1 MKKKGSRTADTSA
14 AQRAYHTLYA
24 SEPKVFND
32 PFAIRLTNPFWRFCL
47 KNKWIAGLIE
57 HHYDWIIPMIGHH
70 VARSRYVE
78 ERLDK
83 LVAEGFTQYVLLGA
97 GMDSFAFRRPELE
110 EKLTVYEIDHPGTQM
125 RKHKRIQKL
134 GITVPANVKYVP
146 VDFEKDFLSE
156 KLLAAGFQTNKKTLF
171 AWLGVVPYL
180 TEESILGTLKDI
192 SKITVTGSELIFDT
206 LYRSAFTKG
215 KGTMTGKKLFRPTRK
230 KGEPMIS
237 GHDPEDLKK
246 LLPEAGFELT
256 GVVSPEDFTRMWF
269 NGRKDALKPWKY
281 SYVVRARV
289 K

>member
-1 MKKKGSRTADTSA
+1 MEIDFKSEDSDLLYINMRDSQTNDGSLFYRGCC
-14 AQRAYHTLYA
+14 A
-24 SEPKVFND
+24 SQT
-32 PFAIRLTNPFWRFCL
+32 I
-47 KNKWIAGLIE
+47 
-57 HHYDWIIPMIGHH
+57 
-70 VARSRYVE
+70 
-78 ERLDK
+78 
-83 LVAEGFTQYVLLGA
+83 
-97 GMDSFAFRRPELE
+97 LE
-110 EKLTVYEIDHPGTQM
+110 EGKRKESFSCSKLDAQNWLLPMDLSGLNENFNCAEV
-125 RKHKRIQKL
+125 RFKNSHKDFY
-134 GITVPANVKYVP
+134 TVPSDINIQSGDIVAVEASPGHDIGVVSLTGELVLEQIKKYNVPPKTEFKKIYRKAKT

-215 KGTMTGKKLFRPTRK
+215 KGTMTGKKLFRSTRK